1 MQNGRLLRI
10 AVVLAAAI
18 ILLAQVMANVLLTE
32 RAQRTALDSAEETVT
47 RVARSVEATMNRT
60 FLQVDSLLLGLPT
73 LLSPFEGWGPGGTF
87 DRNAAGRLLRELN
100 NQNLTMRDILL
111 VGPNGIPLVSGLTI
125 SRRRPLPL
133 SLDEDL
139 RAAGLPGA
147 GLQVGGP
154 VRNPSTGEWS
164 LFFARRLQIAGLGAV
179 TGVAEVPV
187 AVLAGLLGAGGEPE
201 GLRASLE
208 MRDGTLLA
216 ALPHDEPRMG
226 QRLARVM
233 GEGPGDI
240 SRFDG
245 VEVIST
251 ERPTLYPSIGIS
263 VTLNRDVAL
272 RAWRTERNRAI
283 LVSVAL
289 SLLVLAVVVA
299 MLVALRQR
307 ARVDEERVRWRR
319 TLENALES
327 MTDGFVMYD
336 ANDRLV
342 ICNQRYREIYA
353 ESAPFIEEGAF
364 FDDIIRGGVANG
376 QYPQF
381 TGDLE
386 AFIAELKTW
395 RRAGGAP
402 IERLLPDG
410 RWVLITERP
419 TPDGG
424 TVGIRTD
431 ITALKEAMRE
441 VEAAAEAKSMFLA
454 RMSHELRTPLNAI
467 LGFAGL
473 LLSDRTMT
481 PAQYEQLR
489 LLHEAGA
496 HVRELV
502 NGLLDLAKINAGKL
516 ELEQVPL
523 ALAPLLEGCAGFLS
537 PDTRRKQI
545 TLRVLA
551 DPDLPAGVRGDATRL
566 RQMILNLLSNAV
578 KFTPVGGWVELR
590 VRPIS
595 GGIRIEVQDSG
606 PGVPREKRHLLFQDF
621 TQLGELG
628 DPESPGTGLG
638 LAITARLVALMQGRI
653 GVESEPGQGAMF
665 WVEVPLAEAT
675 PPREPARP
683 GMAGG
688 VVRPLRLLVADDIAP
703 NRLLMRALLGAA
715 GHEVTV
721 VTDGAEALA
730 AVQSQPF
737 DAVLMDVRMPGMDGL
752 EATRRLR
759 ALPGPEARL
768 PVIAVTASALPEEIA
783 ECRAAGMDTHVAKPV
798 DRAVLLDLLAQITS
812 RPADAGPPPAPLGPV
827 SALRAEL
834 GEAALPLLYGF
845 LDELETVSAALE
857 APGLEDEVLRG
868 LIHRAQGA
876 AGSLGATQLSAALD
890 TAQQRLRAREGAPL
904 VLAHLRPALRT
915 ELPRVRA
922 SLQDVLGP
930 AAVAE

>member
-1 MQNGRLLRI
+1 MQTGRLLRA
-10 AVVLAAAI
+10 AVVAAGLI
-18 ILLAQVMANVLLTE
+18 ILLAQIAANLLLTE
-32 RAQRTALDSAEETVT
+32 RAHRSALDTAEETVT

-73 LLSPFEGWGPGGTF
+73 LLSPFEGWGPGGSF
-87 DRNAAGRLLRELN
+87 DRAAAGRLLRELN
-100 NQNLTMRDILL
+100 NQNLTVRDILL
-111 VGPNGIPLVSGLTI
+111 VGPGGPEVSGLTV
-125 SRRRPLPL
+125 SRRRALPIDL
-133 SLDEDL
+133 ARDL
-139 RAAGLPGA
+139 RPAGLPGA
-147 GLQVGGP
+147 GLQLAGP
-154 VRNPSTGEWS
+154 VRNPGTGEWS
-164 LFFARRLQIAGLGAV
+164 LFFARNVSIQGLGAMMA
-179 TGVAEVPV
+179 VAEMPV
-187 AVLAGLLGAGGEPE
+187 AVVTGLLGAGGEPE
-201 GLRASLE
+201 GLRVSLE

-216 ALPHDEPRMG
+216 TLPPDEARMG
-226 QRLARVM
+226 QRLDRAV
-233 GEGPGDI
+233 GQGLVSV

-245 VEVIST
+245 TSVIGV
-251 ERPTLYPSIGIS
+251 ERPTLYPSLAIS
-263 VTLNRDVAL
+263 VSLDRDVAL
-272 RAWRTERNRAI
+272 AAWRVQRDRAA
-283 LVSVAL
+283 VVATAL
-289 SLLVLAVVVA
+289 TLLVLAVVAA

-307 ARVDEERVRWRR
+307 ARVDEERLRWRR

-327 MTDGFVMYD
+327 MTDGFVMFD
-336 ANDRLV
+336 AEDRLV
-342 ICNQRYREIYA
+342 ICNQRYREFYA

-381 TGDLE
+381 EGDVDG
-386 AFIAELKTW
+386 FIAELKVW
-395 RRAGGAP
+395 RRSGGAP

-410 RWVLITERP
+410 RWILITERP

-431 ITALKEAMRE
+431 ITALKEAVRE

-473 LLSDRTMT
+473 LLSDRSMT
-481 PAQYEQLR
+481 PAHYEQLR
-489 LLHEAGA
+489 LLHEAGS

-516 ELEQVPL
+516 ELEQAPL
-523 ALAPLLEGCAGFLS
+523 ALTPLLEGCLGFLS
-537 PDTRRKQI
+537 PDARRKQI
-545 TLRVLA
+545 TLRMVA
-551 DPDLPAGVRGDATRL
+551 DPDLPAGVLGDATRL

-578 KFTPVGGWVELR
+578 KFTPVGGRVELR

-595 GGIRIEVQDSG
+595 GGIRVEVQDSG

-675 PPREPARP
+675 PPREPAQP

-688 VVRPLRLLVADDIAP
+688 SVRPLRLLVADDIAP

-768 PVIAVTASALPEEIA
+768 PVIAVTASALPEEIT

-798 DRAVLLDLLAQITS
+798 DRAVLLGLLARIT
-812 RPADAGPPPAPLGPV
+812 AGPEAPPAEAVPPDPV
-827 SALRAEL
+827 AALRAEL
-834 GEAALPLLYGF
+834 GEAALPLLHGF
-845 LDELETVSAALE
+845 MDELDEVAAALEVPGVSGQILNALIHRGQGAAASLGDRPVIAALE
-857 APGLEDEVLRG
+857 AA
-868 LIHRAQGA
+868 HR
-876 AGSLGATQLSAALD
+876 
-890 TAQQRLRAREGAPL
+890 RLREGEAAPA
-904 VLAHLRPALRT
+904 VLAGLRPALRT
-915 ELPRVRA
+915 ELPRLRA
-922 SLQDVLGP
+922 ALEKALGP
-930 AAVAE
+930 SAVAK